1 MQRFFIMSCAL
12 LLILMSVNLFVPP
25 GKALACSCS
34 IPATADLATEKAA
47 AVLTGTVIG
56 IGKFKD
62 GRNEAY
68 DAVTL
73 AVDESWK
80 GVNEPE
86 VVIYTS
92 WSSCQF
98 DFEKGKRYLLYPYEH
113 DGRYEVANCGR
124 SGEIDPQNPENPEN
138 ARAAADLRQL
148 GAGTQ
153 YEVPPEVLTKANEET
168 GNNRGWVAALTGIV
182 LFAAAF
188 GVWQWRKR
196 SSKARE

>member
-1 MQRFFIMSCAL
+1 MRRSVMMSVVL
-12 LLILMSVNLFVPP
+12 LLILVSVNLYVPS
-25 GKALACSCS
+25 GKALACDCS
-34 IPATADLATEKAA
+34 IPAAADLATEQAA
-47 AVLTGTVIG
+47 AVLTGTVLG
-56 IGKFKD
+56 IEKFKD

-86 VVIYTS
+86 IVIYTS

-124 SGEIDPQNPENPEN
+124 SGEVDPENPEN
-138 ARAAADLRQL
+138 ARAVADLRQL

-168 GNNRGWVAALTGIV
+168 GNNRGWIGVLTGIV
-182 LFAAAF
+182 LLAAAF

-196 SSKARE
+196 GKRARE

>member
-1 MQRFFIMSCAL
+1 MRRSVMMSVVL
-12 LLILMSVNLFVPP
+12 LLILVSVNLYVPS
-25 GKALACSCS
+25 GKALACDCS
-34 IPATADLATEKAA
+34 IPAAADLATEEAA
-47 AVLTGTVIG
+47 AVLTGTVLG
-56 IGKFKD
+56 IEKFKD

-86 VVIYTS
+86 IVIYTS

-124 SGEIDPQNPENPEN
+124 SGEVDPENPEN
-138 ARAAADLRQL
+138 ARAVADLRQL

-153 YEVPPEVLTKANEET
+153 YEVPPEVLTQANEET
-168 GNNRGWVAALTGIV
+168 GNNRGWIGVLTGIV
-182 LFAAAF
+182 LLAAAF

-196 SSKARE
+196 GKRARE

>member
-1 MQRFFIMSCAL
+1 MRRSVMMSVVL
-12 LLILMSVNLFVPP
+12 LLILVSVNLYVPS
-25 GKALACSCS
+25 GKALACDCS
-34 IPATADLATEKAA
+34 IPAAADLATEQAA
-47 AVLTGTVIG
+47 AVLTGTVLG
-56 IGKFKD
+56 IEKFKD

-86 VVIYTS
+86 IVIYTS

-124 SGEIDPQNPENPEN
+124 SGEVDPENPEN
-138 ARAAADLRQL
+138 ARAVADLRQL

-153 YEVPPEVLTKANEET
+153 FEVPPEVLRQANEET
-168 GNNRGWVAALTGIV
+168 GNNRGWIGVLTGIV
-182 LFAAAF
+182 LLAAAF

-196 SSKARE
+196 GKRARE